1 MSWFRFTV
9 TDGFTL
15 GLSWWFNSKES
26 AKESACVAGD
36 VGDAV

>member
-15 GLSWWFNSKES
+15 GFFQLFSSKES
-26 AKESACVAGD
+26 ACIAGD